1 MLNEEQLKHLAN
13 IRKQLHARP
22 ELSEHEFETQKTIIS
37 FLKKETKA
45 SIKQV
50 ANTGVLAIYMG
61 NQPGPTVMIRGDID
75 ALPIQ
80 EVNTFDYASITEGVS
95 HKCGHDGHTTIL
107 LGLSILF
114 SEQPIKKGKLILL
127 FQPAEEN
134 GKGAQA
140 VLNDAEFKK
149 ERIDYAFALH
159 NLPGYPTN
167 EIVVKEQEFT
177 GNVKSIILKMTGKTA
192 HAAEPEKGFNPSMA
206 ISEIFVYANSITFN
220 KPEEKDFF
228 LMTPVYSTLGD
239 NSSYG
244 ISAGYGEVHFTI
256 RSWSVHIMKQRSEEI
271 VAFMEETCENNHLSP
286 DISWTEVFHA
296 NVNHPEAVNFII
308 KASKENKFNLTE
320 REYPFPW
327 GEDFGLFTQNFKG
340 AMFGLGSGVSTPA
353 LHNPDY
359 DFPDEITATGIQM
372 FNSIINQIL

>member
-1 MLNEEQLKHLAN
+1 M
-13 IRKQLHARP
+13 
-22 ELSEHEFETQKTIIS
+22 
-37 FLKKETKA
+37 KKETKA
-45 SIKQV
+45 SIKAV

-61 NQPGPTVMIRGDID
+61 NQQGPTVMIRGDID

-80 EVNTFDYASITEGVS
+80 EVNTFDYASTSEGIS
-95 HKCGHDGHTTIL
+95 HKCGHDGHATIL

-114 SEQPIKKGKLILL
+114 SEQPISKGKLILL

-134 GKGAQA
+134 GRGAQA
-140 VLNDAEFKK
+140 VLDDAEFKK
-149 ERIDYAFALH
+149 EKIDYAFALH
-159 NLPGYPTN
+159 NLPGYPMH
-167 EIVVKEQEFT
+167 EIVIKEQELT

-192 HAAEPEKGFNPSMA
+192 HAAEPEKGYNPSMA
-206 ISEIFVYANSITFN
+206 ISEIFAYANSITFN

-228 LMTPVYSTLGD
+228 LMTPVYSALGD

-256 RSWSVHIMKQRSEEI
+256 RSWSVDLMKQRSEEI
-271 VAFMEETCENNHLSP
+271 VAFMEETCKNYHLTP
-286 DISWTEVFHA
+286 DISWTEVFYA
-296 NVNHPEAVNFII
+296 NVNHREAVDFIR
-308 KASKENKFNLTE
+308 KASLENNLSIIE

-340 AMFGLGSGVSTPA
+340 AMFGLGSGVKSPA

-359 DFPDEITATGIQM
+359 DFPDEITATGIQV
-372 FNSIINQIL
+372 FNSIIHQIL